1 MKPQSLKTFFN
12 KKDSKINAKLR
23 KQCHSYKCCGSTY
36 QVEILNSFNTE
47 LQLKNSESAIRNKL
61 KDLLIELE
69 VLKFMAT
76 LVLEFKKK

>member
-12 KKDSKINAKLR
+12 KKDSKKNAKIR
-23 KQCHSYKCCGSTY
+23 KQSHSYKCNGSTY
-36 QVEILNSFNTE
+36 QVEILDSFNTE

-61 KDLLIELE
+61 KDILIELE

>member
-1 MKPQSLKTFFN
+1 M
-12 KKDSKINAKLR
+12 
-23 KQCHSYKCCGSTY
+23 
-36 QVEILNSFNTE
+36 NSFNTE

-76 LVLEFKKK
+76 LVLEFKKKIGVHKTKNST